1 MSTVVAIDG
10 PAGAGKST
18 VARRLAEKLGFT
30 YVNTGMLYRAVAYAA
45 MRSGLDLERI
55 PEDFVASLKLVQEGD
70 SLFLDGEKLEAQLRT
85 PQCARGAS
93 IVSKQPAVRSA
104 LLELQR
110 DAARKGWIVMEGR
123 DIGTVVFPDAEG
135 KFFITAS
142 VEERARRR
150 LAQPG
155 EVIGGATLEKVMAE
169 IRERDLRDSTR
180 EIAPL
185 KPAPDAEV
193 IDTTGMTIDEVVS
206 AIAGALGR

>member
-45 MRSGLDLERI
+45 GNAGLDLERI
-55 PEDFVASLKLVQEGD
+55 PEDFVASLNLVQEGD
-70 SLFLDGEKLEAQLRT
+70 RLFLDGEALGAQLRT
-85 PQCARGAS
+85 PECAQGAS

-135 KFFITAS
+135 KFFVTAS

-155 EVIGGATLEKVMAE
+155 EVAGGATLEKVMAE

-185 KPAPDAEV
+185 KPAPDAKV

-206 AIAGALGR
+206 AIAEALGR